1 MTLTQ
6 MQECY
11 RATFLGKDGQVV
23 LQDLMGKCFA
33 NQTTAVANERQSM
46 LNEGHRQVWL
56 HINTM
61 LNLTPEQIARCQL
74 GLPFI
79 QGE

>member
-6 MQECY
+6 MQDLY

-23 LQDLMGKCFA
+23 LQDLMGRCFA
-33 NQTTAVANERQSM
+33 NATTFVADERQSL
-46 LNEGHRQVWL
+46 LNEGRRQLWL

>member
-1 MTLTQ
+1 MTLSEV
-6 MQECY
+6 QEHY
-11 RATFLGKDGQVV
+11 RAAFLGKDGQVV
-23 LQDLMGKCFA
+23 LQDLMGKCFSNA
-33 NQTTAVANERQSM
+33 TTFVDDERQS
-46 LNEGHRQVWL
+46 LINEGRRQVWL